1 MDNIKQLEANTLE
14 WKAIPNLK
22 GYNFFI
28 PDYQRGYRW
37 EKDQIQQLL
46 TDLYDFFYVKNSG
59 SFYCLQPVI
68 IKKLTSE
75 DIKSRL
81 MPEVYERYKEYLA
94 LDSKVWYEVADGQQR
109 LTTIKLI
116 LLFGA
121 LTRRATSDQ
130 HYNLFYETRP
140 ELHEYFKTFSSEAD
154 DSGYLKNIIS
164 QEPTNIDAAYIRE
177 GLEAILEW
185 FTKSAEGENRC
196 SIQRASIFLDN
207 LQNERL
213 QDYDNVISK
222 PVQVL
227 WYELKDGSDARAI
240 FNRINDTKIELTNS
254 ELIRALFLSD
264 TSDFG
269 ERNRDKNILQAHIR
283 EQWDIIEQSLSEE
296 RFWSFITGY
305 QDENPYIC
313 RIEFLF
319 DLISGKLES
328 DFKGV
333 KTKDPKYT
341 YKYFDKEL
349 KKAKTGQSELITKKE
364 GLWGLWQKIENDF
377 YTLKS
382 WMDRKKDEQK
392 DYEILSFYHRVGFLV
407 QKKGKGYLATILKR
421 ANTLDRKEFA
431 NKLVE
436 DIREVVKCDDITE
449 LSYTDNYEQLK
460 QILILF
466 NIESSLLSREV
477 FPFEKFYSTHWSLE
491 HIHAQNSEG
500 LPRDNEKAWK
510 AWLASNEGALSKF
523 LNSREDD
530 TELNNLIKKIQ
541 DELNRAKTSY
551 NTVMSL
557 SIEVANYFATFNK
570 KAEKPI
576 ELHQIS
582 NLALLGGPE
591 NSALSNTVFE
601 VKRQMI
607 MQWDASGSFFI
618 PLCTKRIFYKQY
630 NINEHDF
637 VTQQNFFWG
646 DIDKTNYQIEL
657 AKVLKPFI
665 SEYNYN
671 VLTTIK

>member
-14 WKAIPNLK
+14 WKAIPDLK

-81 MPEVYERYKEYLA
+81 MPEVYERYKDYLA

-196 SIQRASIFLDN
+196 SIQRASIFLDT

-254 ELIRALFLSD
+254 ELIRALFMSD

-421 ANTLDRKEFA
+421 ANTLDRKGFA
-431 NKLVE
+431 SKLVE
-436 DIREVVKCDDITE
+436 DIREVIKCDDITE

-510 AWLASNEGALSKF
+510 AWLASNEVALCKF
-523 LNSREDD
+523 LKSREDD

-607 MQWDASGSFFI
+607 LQWDASGSFFI

>member
-1 MDNIKQLEANTLE
+1 
-14 WKAIPNLK
+14 
-22 GYNFFI
+22 
-28 PDYQRGYRW
+28 
-37 EKDQIQQLL
+37 
-46 TDLYDFFYVKNSG
+46 
-59 SFYCLQPVI
+59 
-68 IKKLTSE
+68 LTSE
-75 DIKSRL
+75 DIKNRL
-81 MPEVYERYKEYLA
+81 EPEIYEKYKDYLA
-94 LDSKVWYEVADGQQR
+94 LDTKVWYEVADGQQR

-130 HYNLFYETRP
+130 HYSLFYETRP
-140 ELHEYFKTFSSEAD
+140 ELHEYFSSFTSEVD
-154 DSGYLKNIIS
+154 LSGYLTNIIAE
-164 QEPTNIDAAYIRE
+164 EPTNIDAAYIRE
-177 GLEAILEW
+177 GLESILEW
-185 FTKSAEGENRC
+185 FTKPAEGENRC
-196 SIQRASIFLDN
+196 SIQKASIFLDN
-207 LQNERL
+207 LHNERL
-213 QDYDNVISK
+213 EEYENVVSK

-227 WYELKDGSDARAI
+227 WYELKDGNDARTI

-269 ERNRDKNILQAHIR
+269 ERNRDKDILQAHIR
-283 EQWDIIEQSLSEE
+283 EQWDLIEHSLSEE

-305 QDENPYIC
+305 QDETPYIC

-328 DFKGV
+328 DSKGL
-333 KTKDPKYT
+333 KAKDPKYT

-349 KKAKTGQSELITKKE
+349 KKAKTGLSELITKKE

-392 DYEILSFYHRVGFLV
+392 DKEILSFYHRVGFLV
-407 QKKGKGYLATILKR
+407 QRKGKGYLATILKR

-431 NKLVE
+431 QKLIE
-436 DIREVVKCDDITE
+436 DIRDVIKCDDITE
-449 LSYTDNYEQLK
+449 LSYTDNYDHLK

-477 FPFEKFYSTHWSLE
+477 FPFEKFYGTNWSLE

-510 AWLASNEGALSKF
+510 AWLTSNEAALSKF
-523 LNSREDD
+523 LKSREDD
-530 TELNNLIKKIQ
+530 EDLKYLINKIREELKQ
-541 DELNRAKTSY
+541 AKTSY
-551 NTVMSL
+551 NAIMSL
-557 SIEVANYFATFNK
+557 SIEVANYFAAFNK
-570 KAEKPI
+570 KADKPI

-630 NINEHDF
+630 NINENDF

-646 DIDKTNYQIEL
+646 DIDKTNYQKEL
-657 AKVLKPFI
+657 AEVLKPFL
-665 SEYNYN
+665 SENNYQ

>member
-1 MDNIKQLEANTLE
+1 M
-14 WKAIPNLK
+14 
-22 GYNFFI
+22 FF
-28 PDYQRGYRW
+28 
-37 EKDQIQQLL
+37 
-46 TDLYDFFYVKNSG
+46 
-59 SFYCLQPVI
+59 
-68 IKKLTSE
+68 
-75 DIKSRL
+75 
-81 MPEVYERYKEYLA
+81 
-94 LDSKVWYEVADGQQR
+94 
-109 LTTIKLI
+109 
-116 LLFGA
+116 
-121 LTRRATSDQ
+121 
-130 HYNLFYETRP
+130 
-140 ELHEYFKTFSSEAD
+140 
-154 DSGYLKNIIS
+154 
-164 QEPTNIDAAYIRE
+164 
-177 GLEAILEW
+177 
-185 FTKSAEGENRC
+185 
-196 SIQRASIFLDN
+196 
-207 LQNERL
+207 
-213 QDYDNVISK
+213 
-222 PVQVL
+222 
-227 WYELKDGSDARAI
+227 
-240 FNRINDTKIELTNS
+240 
-254 ELIRALFLSD
+254 
-264 TSDFG
+264 
-269 ERNRDKNILQAHIR
+269 
-283 EQWDIIEQSLSEE
+283 
-296 RFWSFITGY
+296 
-305 QDENPYIC
+305 
-313 RIEFLF
+313 
-319 DLISGKLES
+319 SGKLES

-510 AWLASNEGALSKF
+510 AWLASNEVALSKF
-523 LNSREDD
+523 LKSRVDD

>member
-1 MDNIKQLEANTLE
+1 KNRLEPE
-14 WKAIPNLK
+14 I
-22 GYNFFI
+22 Y
-28 PDYQRGYRW
+28 
-37 EKDQIQQLL
+37 EK
-46 TDLYDFFYVKNSG
+46 
-59 SFYCLQPVI
+59 
-68 IKKLTSE
+68 
-75 DIKSRL
+75 
-81 MPEVYERYKEYLA
+81 YKDYLA

-130 HYNLFYETRP
+130 HYSLFYETRP
-140 ELHEYFKTFSSEAD
+140 ELHEYFNTFTSEVD
-154 DSGYLKNIIS
+154 LSGYLINIIAE
-164 QEPTNIDAAYIRE
+164 EPTNIDAAYIRE
-177 GLEAILEW
+177 GLESILEW
-185 FTKSAEGENRC
+185 FTKPAEGENRC
-196 SIQRASIFLDN
+196 SIQKASIFLDN
-207 LQNERL
+207 LHNERL
-213 QDYDNVISK
+213 EEYENVVSK

-227 WYELKDGSDARAI
+227 WYELKDGNDARTI

-269 ERNRDKNILQAHIR
+269 ERNRDKDILQAHIR
-283 EQWDIIEQSLSEE
+283 EQWDLIEQSLSEE

-305 QDENPYIC
+305 QDETPYIC

-328 DFKGV
+328 DSKGV
-333 KTKDPKYT
+333 KAKDPKYT

-349 KKAKTGQSELITKKE
+349 KKAKTGLSELITKKE

-392 DYEILSFYHRVGFLV
+392 DKEILSFYHRVGFLV
-407 QKKGKGYLATILKR
+407 QRKGKGYLATILKR
-421 ANTLDRKEFA
+421 ANTLDRKVFA
-431 NKLVE
+431 QKLIE
-436 DIREVVKCDDITE
+436 DIRDVIKCDDITE
-449 LSYTDNYEQLK
+449 LSYTGNYDHLK

-477 FPFEKFYSTHWSLE
+477 FPFEKFYGTNWSLE

-510 AWLASNEGALSKF
+510 AWLTSNEAALSKF
-523 LNSREDD
+523 LKSREDD
-530 TELNNLIKKIQ
+530 EDLKYLINKIREELKQ
-541 DELNRAKTSY
+541 AKTSY
-551 NTVMSL
+551 NAIMSL
-557 SIEVANYFATFNK
+557 SIEVANYFAAFNK
-570 KAEKPI
+570 KADKPI

-630 NINEHDF
+630 NINENDF

-646 DIDKTNYQIEL
+646 DIDKTNYQKEL
-657 AKVLKPFI
+657 AMVLKPFL
-665 SEYNYN
+665 SDYN
-671 VLTTIK
+671 